1 MRRAILFAG
10 LSTLALLVSARADE
24 AAPEE
29 AKAAAAA
36 DALALNPLAGLDK
49 ATLEGFREAPL
60 FTPSRTRPTPPPP
73 PVAEAPP
80 PPPPPE
86 EEPPPEPPTLK
97 IAGIVAGPD
106 GAVAFVSK
114 EGEEEVEQLR
124 LGDQIDGW
132 LVTAIDFQALKL
144 TLDEREQ
151 EYRLFVRPDDGSAT
165 SGDDAGNDGDGS
177 DSSDEDAAASDDD
190 SSANRRPKPAQQKS
204 GAAHEMEAARK
215 AQRDSRRRPRDNGQR
230 PPQQQD

>member
-1 MRRAILFAG
+1 MRRAIVFAG
-10 LSTLALLVSARADE
+10 LSTLALLVAARADE

-29 AKAAAAA
+29 AKAAAE

-49 ATLEGFREAPL
+49 ATLEGFRDAPL

-86 EEPPPEPPTLK
+86 EEPPPEPPALK

-124 LGDQIDGW
+124 LGDQVDGW
-132 LVTAIDFQALKL
+132 LVTAIDPQILKL

-151 EYRLFVRPDDGSAT
+151 EYRLFARPDDGSAT
-165 SGDDAGNDGDGS
+165 SADDSSSNGNGAAT
-177 DSSDEDAAASDDD
+177 SDEDASSDDND
-190 SSANRRPKPAQQKS
+190 SSDQQPKRAQKKS
-204 GAAHEMEAARK
+204 GAARELEAARK
-215 AQRDSRRRPRDNGQR
+215 AQRDSRRRPRGDDQR
-230 PPQQQD
+230 PPPD